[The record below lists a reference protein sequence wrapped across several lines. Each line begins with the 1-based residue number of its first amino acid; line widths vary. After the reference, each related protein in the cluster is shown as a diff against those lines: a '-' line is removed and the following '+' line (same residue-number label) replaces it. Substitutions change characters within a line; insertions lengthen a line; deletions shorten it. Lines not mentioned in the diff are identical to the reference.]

1 MRVRYLQSSN
11 KHFLFN
17 PDIEYFV
24 LKTDREKGR
33 RPYFIIFA
41 FWSALIVT
49 GWWLMRWSRKSYLRP
64 NEIFLFLV
72 LFKDGGRKVGP
83 RFYFFISGVNQGN
96 EEARWGQD
104 LLVWPT
110 GMERFFLDPG
120 AVKKYKEYPLAVE
133 YGCVVRPWVHR
144 ICNRRLMRV
153 KILWIDHLRLE
164 QAMRNLTC
172 GDQEIL
178 VAVIWMALTK
188 VKTEKT
194 SY

>member
-1 MRVRYLQSSN
+1 ME
-11 KHFLFN
+11 
-17 PDIEYFV
+17 D
-24 LKTDREKGR
+24 EKWVQ
-33 RPYFIIFA
+33 YSI
-41 FWSALIVT
+41 
-49 GWWLMRWSRKSYLRP
+49 
-64 NEIFLFLV
+64 
-72 LFKDGGRKVGP
+72 
-83 RFYFFISGVNQGN
+83 FFISGVNQEN
-96 EEARWGQD
+96 EEARWDQD
-104 LLVWPT
+104 LLVWPP

-133 YGCVVRPWVHR
+133 YGCVDR

-153 KILWIDHLRLE
+153 KILWIDNLRLE